1 MLIGKTRIR
10 KWEEEKR
17 DEKGG
22 WKGCNRDGRDGRSPQ
37 THFYKKVYYR
47 RRTARRAMSVKIL

>member
-37 THFYKKVYYR
+37 THFYKKLYYHD
-47 RRTARRAMSVKIL
+47 ALCQSQSCKL